1 MAKNTI
7 NYNFTLPDK
16 AEAYAINIVN
26 SNTTKIDAQIK
37 SNEDK
42 IKEVENSLDKLE
54 LKDTAIDVVA
64 EEKKLNV
71 VLSELRKRDKD
82 IGTLSELKTTEKKNV
97 VLAINENHTNMNE
110 IITLFH
116 NNNERHKSANTVIL
130 SKL

>member
-16 AEAYAINIVN
+16 AEAYDINIAN

-42 IKEVENSLDKLE
+42 IKEVENSLDQLE

-64 EEKKLNV
+64 EEKKLNI
-71 VLSELRKRDKD
+71 VLSELREKD
-82 IGTLSELKTTEKKNV
+82 RTLEAKNV
-97 VLAINENHTNMNE
+97 EQDTKIDEYKASVDDL
-110 IITLFH
+110 
-116 NNNERHKSANTVIL
+116 NNILTGYVARHKTANDEIRTIVGDKIE
-130 SKL
+130 

>member
-16 AEAYAINIVN
+16 AEAYDINVVN

-37 SNEDK
+37 SNEDS
-42 IKEVENSLDKLE
+42 IKLVKDDIDQLE

-71 VLSELRKRDKD
+71 VLSELRERDKALD
-82 IGTLSELKTTEKKNV
+82 VKNTEQDKKIDEYKASVDNLNSSLTGYV
-97 VLAINENHTNMNE
+97 A
-110 IITLFH
+110 
-116 NNNERHKSANTVIL
+116 RHKVANDEIRTIVGDKIE
-130 SKL
+130 

>member
-16 AEAYAINIVN
+16 AEAYDINIVN

-42 IKEVENSLDKLE
+42 IKEVENSLDQLE

-71 VLSELRKRDKD
+71 VLSELRAED
-82 IGTLSELKTTEKKNV
+82 IEQAKKIDEYKSSVDDLNLSLTGYV
-97 VLAINENHTNMNE
+97 A
-110 IITLFH
+110 
-116 NNNERHKSANTVIL
+116 RHKVANDEIRAIVGDNIE
-130 SKL
+130 

>member
-16 AEAYAINIVN
+16 AEAYDINIVN

-42 IKEVENSLDKLE
+42 IKEVENSLDQLE

-71 VLSELRKRDKD
+71 VLSELRERDKALD
-82 IGTLSELKTTEKKNV
+82 TKNTEQDKKIDEYKASVDDLNSTLTGYVTRLNVANESADKVIGG
-97 VLAINENHTNMNE
+97 
-110 IITLFH
+110 
-116 NNNERHKSANTVIL
+116 R
-130 SKL
+130 